1 MFLTNLLRE
10 KRSAVWQNPP
20 EIFTKMFGGDVT
32 LSGAQVNE
40 QKTLSLTA
48 AWAAIMIIA
57 RTMGVFPL
65 PIYRRLGSGGKE
77 RAPDHRLYRV
87 LHSAPNPYMT
97 AFNWR
102 FLMAA
107 HQCLWGAGV
116 SEIEFDAAGNPVA
129 LWPLPPWAL
138 RPAAT
143 PSGEIFYEYTD
154 AKGRTRKLW
163 TWQLLILPYFA
174 KLDGGW
180 LSPVGIHRET
190 LGSALAVREFGART
204 FGQGVNPAAVVS
216 GVDYGAEEKQA
227 TFEEMFASYSGLGN
241 AHRLMVLESGVKFE
255 RVGLPPEDAQYL
267 ETRKFDVEEIARIY
281 NVPLFMLQ
289 AHEKSTSWGSG
300 ISEIKDGFITFTM
313 QPICTQWE
321 YEINNKLLG
330 DNDEF
335 YCKFTM
341 DGLLR
346 GNIKDRMIAYKT
358 AASLGIYD
366 VNEMRELEDRNPL
379 PDDIGKVRLV
389 PMNMMPLEM
398 VAAGK
403 GGNEPVQKAV

>member
-1 MFLTNLLRE
+1 MFFTNLLRE
-10 KRSAVWQNPP
+10 KRSSVWQNPP
-20 EIFTKMFGGDVT
+20 EIFTKMFGGELT

-40 QKTLSLTA
+40 TKTLSLTA

-65 PIYRRLGSGGKE
+65 PIYRRLASGGKE
-77 RAPDHRLYRV
+77 KAPDHRLYKI

-129 LWPLPPWAL
+129 LWPMPPWAL
-138 RPAAT
+138 RPAVT
-143 PSGEIFYEYTD
+143 LSGEIFYEFTD
-154 AKGRTRKLW
+154 AKG
-163 TWQLLILPYFA
+163 Q
-174 KLDGGW
+174 
-180 LSPVGIHRET
+180 
-190 LGSALAVREFGART
+190 
-204 FGQGVNPAAVVS
+204 
-216 GVDYGAEEKQA
+216 
-227 TFEEMFASYSGLGN
+227 
-241 AHRLMVLESGVKFE
+241 
-255 RVGLPPEDAQYL
+255 
-267 ETRKFDVEEIARIY
+267 IY

-289 AHEKSTSWGSG
+289 SHEKSTSWGSG
-300 ISEIKDGFITFTM
+300 IAEIKDGFITFTM

-330 DNDEF
+330 DNDDY

-346 GNIKDRMIAYKT
+346 GNIKDRMEAYKT

-379 PDDIGKVRLV
+379 PDNIGKVRLV
-389 PMNMMPLEM
+389 PMNMAPLEKI
-398 VAAGK
+398 AAGEGK
-403 GGNEPVQKAV
+403 NEPVQKAV